1 MYFLSQWLD
10 DKEITQRL
18 VENKGTGRSTRQE
31 DSFYGGSA
39 QHHTLKVVPLRS
51 ESQTGLF
58 PSIQLVLVPDL
69 LDQFPSSLQSCGETI
84 ATLADLIPSNQFWR
98 WKEMWSN
105 SLRTAVFVTALLEYL
120 KTGGL
125 ISISKVKEM
134 LGS

>member
-1 MYFLSQWLD
+1 
-10 DKEITQRL
+10 L
-18 VENKGTGRSTRQE
+18 VENKGAGRSTRQE

-69 LDQFPSSLQSCGETI
+69 LDQFPSLLQSCGETI

-105 SLRTAVFVTALLEYL
+105 GLRTAVFVTALLEYL
-120 KTGGL
+120 KTGDL